1 MRPGMKGGMRDVW
14 KKMKTKRAVSERTV
28 FEWRIDA
35 VRGFFVLLACV
46 LVLRSVHLQ
55 VMDGEFL
62 RGEGKKRALR
72 ELDIKANRGMILD
85 RNGVPLA
92 VSTATTTVWMNPK
105 QLIEKPERWALLAK
119 ASDLSEDALSQLIE
133 KNKTK
138 EFIYLKRHLAP
149 EEASAILKLKVA
161 GVYGMTEYRRFY
173 PHGEVTAH
181 LTGFTDVDHQGRE
194 GIELAYDQK
203 LNGQSGLRRVVR
215 DRTGKVI
222 EDLGVQR
229 LAQSGQN
236 VSLSLDLRMQYFT
249 YRALLKGVQNFQ
261 ADSAMAIALD
271 VKTGEV
277 LAMVSQPAYNPN
289 NRKTFTEE
297 NMRNRALT
305 DVFEPGSTV
314 KPFTVLAGLESGQYS
329 PWTPIETTPGFYRV
343 GNRTVR
349 DHHNYGLID
358 VTTVITKSSNI
369 GSSKIALSLPPETL
383 VDTFRRV
390 GLGESLSTG
399 FPGERGGSLPH
410 RKKWADIQ
418 VATLSFGYGMEV
430 TALQLVGAYAVL
442 ANGGVKMPIR
452 LVKSA
457 EEVVGER
464 VMDADHATSLVRM
477 LETVTGE
484 DGTAQAASL
493 NGFRVAGKTGTV
505 HKVENGRYV
514 KEYRSLFAG
523 FAPVEKPEIAMVVVV
538 DNPRGK
544 KHYGGEVAAPIFA
557 DVMNHLLRV
566 KNAVPDKTIQ
576 PIQALMIQPG
586 HFAVR

>member
-297 NMRNRALT
+297 NADLT
-305 DVFEPGSTV
+305 RIS
-314 KPFTVLAGLESGQYS
+314 Q
-329 PWTPIETTPGFYRV
+329 
-343 GNRTVR
+343 
-349 DHHNYGLID
+349 
-358 VTTVITKSSNI
+358 
-369 GSSKIALSLPPETL
+369 
-383 VDTFRRV
+383 
-390 GLGESLSTG
+390 
-399 FPGERGGSLPH
+399 
-410 RKKWADIQ
+410 
-418 VATLSFGYGMEV
+418 
-430 TALQLVGAYAVL
+430 
-442 ANGGVKMPIR
+442 
-452 LVKSA
+452 
-457 EEVVGER
+457 
-464 VMDADHATSLVRM
+464 
-477 LETVTGE
+477 
-484 DGTAQAASL
+484 
-493 NGFRVAGKTGTV
+493 
-505 HKVENGRYV
+505 
-514 KEYRSLFAG
+514 
-523 FAPVEKPEIAMVVVV
+523 
-538 DNPRGK
+538 
-544 KHYGGEVAAPIFA
+544 
-557 DVMNHLLRV
+557 
-566 KNAVPDKTIQ
+566 
-576 PIQALMIQPG
+576 
-586 HFAVR
+586 